1 MTKRTDNAAAE
12 AGTLHAYLR
21 DISRLPRMTVDEE
34 RAAGA
39 RIQQGDE
46 QALNRLVEAN
56 LRFVVSH
63 AKRYR
68 GLGVAFLDLIHEGN
82 LGLIEAARRFDPS
95 HNVKFI
101 SYAVWWIRQAI
112 VHTLSDQ
119 GRIVSL
125 PERLSGPAAR
135 LARHLSA
142 LSTELDRPPTM
153 LELADDLD
161 ISESDAGALMQIS
174 GDDVSLSDRT
184 GRADEGRGREV
195 GDLLPQK
202 IEPPVEEAL
211 VHEAVLEQ
219 LKLAIKQE
227 LSENERNVM
236 LMRFGLD
243 DGDAKTLQDIGDRLV
258 PPVSRER
265 VRQIEARA
273 KEKLRRS
280 TRLRGMRSALNG
292 RIR

>member
-1 MTKRTDNAAAE
+1 MTKRTGNGAAE
-12 AGTLHAYLR
+12 AATLHAYLR
-21 DISRLPRMTVDEE
+21 EISRLPRMTADEE

-46 QALNRLVEAN
+46 AALNRLVEAN
-56 LRFVVSH
+56 LRFVVSY

-101 SYAVWWIRQAI
+101 TYAVWWIRQRV

-125 PERLSGPAAR
+125 PERLSGPAGR
-135 LARHLSA
+135 LASHRSA
-142 LSTELDRPPTM
+142 LSAELDRPPTM
-153 LELADDLD
+153 VELADDLE
-161 ISESDAGALMQIS
+161 ISESDAGALMQVS
-174 GDDVSLSDRT
+174 GDDVSLNDRA
-184 GRADEGRGREV
+184 GGSDEGDGRRI

-202 IEPPVEEAL
+202 TEPPVEEAL
-211 VHEAVLEQ
+211 VHEAVMEQ
-219 LKLAIKQE
+219 LKLAIRKE
-227 LSENERNVM
+227 LNENERKVM

-243 DGDAKTLQDIGDRLV
+243 DGEAKTLQVIGERLV

-265 VRQIEARA
+265 VRQIEERA
-273 KEKLRRS
+273 KQKLRRS
-280 TRLRGMRSALNG
+280 KRLRGMRSALN
-292 RIR
+292 

>member
-1 MTKRTDNAAAE
+1 MTKQTDSRAAE
-12 AGTLHAYLR
+12 ADTLHVYLR
-21 DISRLPRMTVDEE
+21 EIGRLPRMTVDEE
-34 RAAGA
+34 RAVGA

-56 LRFVVSH
+56 LRFVVSY

-95 HNVKFI
+95 HKVKFI
-101 SYAVWWIRQAI
+101 TYAVWWIRQRV
-112 VHTLSDQ
+112 VHALSDQ
-119 GRIVSL
+119 SRIVSL

-153 LELADDLD
+153 VELADDLD
-161 ISESDAGALMQIS
+161 ISESDAGALVHIS
-174 GDDVSLSDRT
+174 GDEVSLNDRT
-184 GRADEGRGREV
+184 GRTDEGGGRQI
-195 GDLLPQK
+195 GDLLTQK
-202 IEPPVEEAL
+202 TEPPVEEAL
-211 VHEAVLEQ
+211 VHEAVIEQ
-219 LKLAIKQE
+219 LKLAIRKE
-227 LSENERNVM
+227 LNENERKVM

-243 DGDAKTLQDIGDRLV
+243 DGEAKTLQDIGDRLV

-280 TRLRGMRSALNG
+280 TRLRGMRTALD
-292 RIR
+292 